1 MEKKQK
7 KTELQ
12 DFATNFKTIIEMI
25 DAIEEKTEGFNS
37 EYLIPFFTQ
46 LEKKDYTTSFTYHI
60 NSFENKI
67 KEVKKWLKKN
77 DEGLKKHYSF
87 VGNYSFKQ
95 RIDCLLNMFWYY
107 LI

>member
-1 MEKKQK
+1 MYWEIHYQGWKKSRK

-12 DFATNFKTIIEMI
+12 DFASNFKTIIEMI
-25 DAIEEKTEGFNS
+25 DGIKEKTEGFNS

-67 KEVKKWLKKN
+67 KEVEKWIKKN
-77 DEGLKKHYSF
+77 DESLKKHYSF
-87 VGNYSFKQ
+87 AGNYSFK
-95 RIDCLLNMFWYY
+95 
-107 LI
+107 